1 MEYLVLLQA
10 LRVKWGES
18 RFCDSSS
25 YYDVLKIFVIHCVHY
40 PESIRLMILVIT
52 ASIDVVDC
60 FRKYLRNASTAYELN
75 VFIRMGII
83 LSSVRVLLQ
92 LWFLR

>member
-1 MEYLVLLQA
+1 MTTA
-10 LRVKWGES
+10 
-18 RFCDSSS
+18 

-40 PESIRLMILVIT
+40 PESIKLMILVIT
-52 ASIDVVDC
+52 SNIDVVDC
-60 FRKYLRNASTAYELN
+60 FRKYLWHASTAYELN

-83 LSSVRVLLQ
+83 LTSVRVLPQ